1 MEFLGSPDVNLLQQL
16 KKAELFEFVQHFGL
30 NVKQTAR
37 KLEIR
42 NAVVLYLIKEN
53 ILDESAM
60 SLVVELEKVTRDYS
74 QEIQLRQLE
83 REIERERFAQERER
97 YEEEHRKREHEIQ
110 IKQLELE
117 NQRLRNREAE
127 IRNASKLDFNVVKNA
142 RLVPKFHEK
151 DVDKFFVHFEK
162 IAVNLKWPKEFWPML
177 LQSVF
182 IGKARET
189 SGALSAMQI
198 KC

>member
-16 KKAELFEFVQHFGL
+16 KKAELFEFVQHSGL

-42 NAVVLYLIKEN
+42 NSVVLYLIKEN

-97 YEEEHRKREHEIQ
+97 YEEEHRKREYEIQ
-110 IKQLELE
+110 IKQLE
-117 NQRLRNREAE
+117 
-127 IRNASKLDFNVVKNA
+127 
-142 RLVPKFHEK
+142 
-151 DVDKFFVHFEK
+151 
-162 IAVNLKWPKEFWPML
+162 
-177 LQSVF
+177 
-182 IGKARET
+182 
-189 SGALSAMQI
+189 
-198 KC
+198 